1 MTTRLISMK
10 AISLAALLTL
20 FALPTLAQDQTEYQ
34 AKLEALQATI
44 QKLQNELNDAK
55 SQRDSLDV
63 ELKRNESEISKLMQD
78 IERINKQ
85 LAAEKKS

>member
-1 MTTRLISMK
+1 MK

>member
-1 MTTRLISMK
+1 MK

-78 IERINKQ
+78 IERINQQ

>member
-1 MTTRLISMK
+1 MK

-85 LAAEKKS
+85 LATEKKS